1 MKKILGY
8 FKQVLAFF
16 GFKRN
21 SKYVRHYLDES
32 NLLSG
37 ALMAFVI
44 IALEIWLIIRQHD
57 KYIINLVTQG
67 ADYWDT
73 LFTYTSNFWLFLL
86 VGFSMFFF

>member
-1 MKKILGY
+1 MEKLVNYAKR
-8 FKQVLAFF
+8 VLAFF

-44 IALEIWLIIRQHD
+44 IALEIWLVFRQHD
-57 KYIINLVTQG
+57 KYIIPLVVEG

-73 LFTYTSNFWLFLL
+73 LFLYTSNFWLFML
-86 VGFSMFFF
+86 VGL